1 MTIPARNY
9 ELCVKQLASELGRH
23 VNYVYA
29 MKSKGFDGKS
39 VPAALAWARRNGF
52 VIVRGKP
59 RLKTPQEGL

>member
-1 MTIPARNY
+1 VRHY
-9 ELCVKQLASELGRH
+9 QLCVKQLASDLGRH

-39 VPAALAWARRNGF
+39 VPAAMEWVKRNGF

-59 RLKTPQEGL
+59 ILKGKHD

>member
-1 MTIPARNY
+1 VRHY
-9 ELCVKQLASELGRH
+9 QLCVKQLASDLGRH

-39 VPAALAWARRNGF
+39 VPAALEWVKRNGF

-59 RLKTPQEGL
+59 CLKGNDGKKD